1 MTAPLFLS
9 KAISNAEKTANNE
22 KLAAVLEERLFFLL
36 YPNPKYFKP
45 VLSIAI
51 NQYDD
56 MMSL

>member
-1 MTAPLFLS
+1 MTGPLFLS
-9 KAISNAEKTANNE
+9 KMISNTQKREPIMRNLQLFSK
-22 KLAAVLEERLFFLL
+22 KDFFLL